1 MPSDHVRDDLAR
13 LELKGNAAQAYRSNR
28 SSLETKDEMLSVNAG
43 AFDLKTQSKEDEL
56 RMPLM
61 RDIKD
66 RQYETSP
73 ESPPHLVVS
82 FDPRATPNPSG

>member
-1 MPSDHVRDDLAR
+1 
-13 LELKGNAAQAYRSNR
+13 
-28 SSLETKDEMLSVNAG
+28 MLSVNAG
-43 AFDLKTQSKEDEL
+43 AFDLKTQSKDDEL